1 MAYNMKDQLAVGKL
15 GEQVAIDY
23 VKKSCALGRLS
34 FESYEDVRSIKTYQ
48 EQDIDFL
55 IHRKDGRTVTLDA
68 KTDTYTTGNIFL
80 EQAVD
85 SYLFDENGNVIN
97 CNPVTNE
104 STLHHS
110 DGWLYKNANCI
121 FYYFSSTK
129 MLYVFHRVNAALYA
143 TELLDAGHK
152 LEREKRPF
160 PRAAENHEKGRPF
173 TKYYG
178 IGLLLPAEQMLHSE
192 RMQGHM
198 WKWRVEQDATGH
210 YRFIPVKTRKFVKNL

>member
-1 MAYNMKDQLAVGKL
+1 M
-15 GEQVAIDY
+15 
-23 VKKSCALGRLS
+23 GRLS

-110 DGWLYKNANCI
+110 DGWL
-121 FYYFSSTK
+121 
-129 MLYVFHRVNAALYA
+129 
-143 TELLDAGHK
+143 
-152 LEREKRPF
+152 
-160 PRAAENHEKGRPF
+160 
-173 TKYYG
+173 
-178 IGLLLPAEQMLHSE
+178 
-192 RMQGHM
+192 
-198 WKWRVEQDATGH
+198 
-210 YRFIPVKTRKFVKNL
+210 

>member
-1 MAYNMKDQLAVGKL
+1 MKDQLAVGKL

-97 CNPVTNE
+97 CNPVTN
-104 STLHHS
+104 
-110 DGWLYKNANCI
+110 
-121 FYYFSSTK
+121 
-129 MLYVFHRVNAALYA
+129 
-143 TELLDAGHK
+143 
-152 LEREKRPF
+152 
-160 PRAAENHEKGRPF
+160 
-173 TKYYG
+173 
-178 IGLLLPAEQMLHSE
+178 
-192 RMQGHM
+192 
-198 WKWRVEQDATGH
+198 
-210 YRFIPVKTRKFVKNL
+210 

>member
-23 VKKSCALGRLS
+23 VKKSCELGRLS

-85 SYLFDENGNVIN
+85 SYLFDEMVM
-97 CNPVTNE
+97 
-104 STLHHS
+104 
-110 DGWLYKNANCI
+110 
-121 FYYFSSTK
+121 SSTAILSP
-129 MLYVFHRVNAALYA
+129 MSQRSI
-143 TELLDAGHK
+143 T
-152 LEREKRPF
+152 
-160 PRAAENHEKGRPF
+160 
-173 TKYYG
+173 
-178 IGLLLPAEQMLHSE
+178 QM
-192 RMQGHM
+192 G
-198 WKWRVEQDATGH
+198 G
-210 YRFIPVKTRKFVKNL
+210 FIKTPTVSSITSQAPKCYMYFIE